1 MELLFVHRSYPGQF
15 RWILPELVK
24 KGIKIKFICIE
35 KTDWPHQGIEVVEAK
50 SSGADSLEK
59 IGYDFADASLQA
71 AIYLK
76 KKGFEPHA
84 IISHYG
90 YGLWR
95 CKNVFKDSKL
105 IVYCEWLFNAD
116 NRKFHGWEGSS
127 ELSFDQE
134 IINKL
139 QQESLETAIALSDAA
154 ICPTEWQ
161 KNSFPKYLRNK
172 ICVLE
177 DGFPT
182 SLFYP
187 KRVSEENSDD
197 EYKLSILYISR
208 GIEYTRGIDRLCEII
223 DKSNKECGFSR
234 LQFTIIA
241 DKRRVYDEKDA
252 WNKNLPPLYEKL
264 TKIPNVN
271 VVGQL
276 PYNQYIDK
284 IQASDI
290 HLYLSRPFVL
300 SWSFIESS
308 LLGSFLLSFDNPST
322 IEVSHSNHK
331 DMDSADSI
339 VNVIKNFSSSKS
351 KISLLRS
358 RKHDWTNTEEYNIY
372 KYRFCLSRQINQLLA
387 MIIKS

>member
-24 KGIKIKFICIE
+24 KGVKVKFICIE
-35 KTDWPHQGIEVVEAK
+35 KTDWPHQGIEIVEAK
-50 SSGADSLEK
+50 TSGADSIEK
-59 IGYDFADASLQA
+59 FGYDFADASLQA

-95 CKNVFKDSKL
+95 SKSIFKNSKL

-116 NRKFHGWEGSS
+116 NRKYHGWEEPSS
-127 ELSFDQE
+127 LSFDQE
-134 IINKL
+134 IINNL
-139 QQESLETAIALSDAA
+139 QEESLETAIALSDGA

-187 KRVSEENSDD
+187 KNIRNEDYGD
-197 EYKLSILYISR
+197 EDKLSILYISR
-208 GIEYTRGIDRLCEII
+208 GMEYTRGIDRLYEII
-223 DKSNKECGFSR
+223 NKSNKECGYSK

-241 DKRRVYDEKDA
+241 DKRRVYDEKNA
-252 WNKNLPPLYEKL
+252 WDSNLPSLFEKL
-264 TKIPNVN
+264 VKIPNVKIE
-271 VVGQL
+271 GQL
-276 PYNQYIDK
+276 PYNQYINK
-284 IQASDI
+284 IQYSDI

-308 LLGSFLLSFDNPST
+308 LLGSFLLSLTTNP
-322 IEVSHSNHK
+322 
-331 DMDSADSI
+331 
-339 VNVIKNFSSSKS
+339 
-351 KISLLRS
+351 
-358 RKHDWTNTEEYNIY
+358 
-372 KYRFCLSRQINQLLA
+372 Q
-387 MIIKS
+387 